1 MNLTLED
8 GFALGGKRLT
18 RVTLRQVE
26 TAAELIAIQEESE
39 KITVVTVGEK
49 REAYSV
55 SPDWLVGL
63 NTLRRQVASISGE
76 GGKKLDGPLTLEQ
89 LGQLSKKD
97 LMLIQAQAGLMD
109 EAFDREMEA
118 VFARLASAG
127 RPEGGSAAG

>member
-1 MNLTLED
+1 VNLTLED